1 MSAASAHSRS
11 TASASHLKLAR
22 DCAPCGRGVAP
33 LVGADVA
40 PLLDADVAPLLD
52 VDVAPLL
59 DADVAPLVDADVA
72 PLVGAVLRP
81 LWAQIQPIHQSMRGV
96 CGQRRRLCGFQAGCF
111 CGVRG
116 M

>member
-22 DCAPCGRGVAP
+22 DCAPCGRDVAP
-33 LVGADVA
+33 LVG
-40 PLLDADVAPLLD
+40 
-52 VDVAPLL
+52 
-59 DADVAPLVDADVA
+59 ADVA